1 MDAVPGLSDIACLQA
16 GVVRREQLAALGLDH
31 RGVHRHVQAS
41 RWTVWGSRI
50 VVLQNVAPTR
60 TQLWW
65 AGVLHAGPGSALA
78 SLTALEAAGLTGF
91 EDRDWTHVI
100 VARGARVPSRPG
112 LVVHESRRLSA
123 DDIHPGRTLPQLRP
137 ARASVDAASWTRQ
150 PRRAIAIL
158 AATVQQ
164 RLCRPDQLHEACASA
179 GRIRQLNLIRL
190 HLDDIAGGA
199 EALSEID
206 LVRLCRA
213 FGLQPPVQQQVRRD
227 VDGRR
232 RYLDCLWEL
241 PDGSRLVLEVDG
253 AHHLSV
259 EQWSRDMQRER
270 GLVLRVGRVLRCS
283 AFEARNEQSALA
295 DDLRAAGVPNIV
307 SRCAA

>member
-1 MDAVPGLSDIACLQA
+1 M
-16 GVVRREQLAALGLDH
+16 
-31 RGVHRHVQAS
+31 
-41 RWTVWGSRI
+41 
-50 VVLQNVAPTR
+50 
-60 TQLWW
+60 
-65 AGVLHAGPGSALA
+65 
-78 SLTALEAAGLTGF
+78 
-91 EDRDWTHVI
+91 
-100 VARGARVPSRPG
+100 
-112 LVVHESRRLSA
+112 
-123 DDIHPGRTLPQLRP
+123 
-137 ARASVDAASWTRQ
+137 
-150 PRRAIAIL
+150 
-158 AATVQQ
+158 
-164 RLCRPDQLHEACASA
+164 HEACASA